1 MTPSLPSNEGDPMT
15 DAGTGDLQPSQPEY
29 WLAGRTKW
37 VIVGVVVVLAFFA
50 AYGFAAARGGSTPS
64 GVAGGSGGAG
74 GAGAACTG
82 AGGASSGACGGCE
95 SSAPQEK
102 PQAAAVLENGVQR
115 IDVDVSEGY
124 YNPTIIDVAAG
135 VPVEITFGQG
145 NGCLAE
151 VRFPDFDLSED
162 LTQGGA
168 VLKLPALDPGEYGFN
183 CGMEMVFGTVV
194 AR

>member
-1 MTPSLPSNEGDPMT
+1 MTPSLPKGDPMT
-15 DAGTGDLQPSQPEY
+15 DVDTGDLQPAQPEY
-29 WLAGRTKW
+29 GLAGRTKW

-64 GVAGGSGGAG
+64 GVAGGSGD
-74 GAGAACTG
+74 AGAACAG
-82 AGGASSGACGGCE
+82 AGGASTGACGGCE

-145 NGCLAE
+145 SGCLAE
-151 VRFPDFDLSED
+151 VRFPDFDISED
-162 LTQGGA
+162 LTQGGT
-168 VLKLPALDPGEYGFN
+168 VVKLPALDPGEYGFN